1 MQCIPERITGRQFG
15 GEDKLC
21 NASFSAVA
29 ILWAAPV
36 GKEMECKE
44 KVMQSAVGDHFGGRE
59 VRKEMDWGQE
69 ERIILCIATARIC
82 ARR

>member
-1 MQCIPERITGRQFG
+1 MQRKGST
-15 GEDKLC
+15 L
-21 NASFSAVA
+21 AVK
-29 ILWAAPV
+29 V
-36 GKEMECKE
+36 